1 MKKVGVVLCGCGVY
15 DGSEI
20 HEVVL
25 TLLAIDRAGAETV
38 CFAPD
43 KEQLHV
49 INHLNGEVT
58 GEKRNV
64 LAESARIARGKIQP
78 LSSADPQQLDALI
91 VPGGFGAAKNLSD
104 FATRGTDCEID
115 KELKILTR
123 EIHKKNKPIGFIC
136 IAPAMLPKLLDTSVR
151 LTIGNDMGTAQA
163 IETMGGVHVEC
174 PVDDIVVDVAHKVVT
189 TPAYMLANSISEAA
203 SGIEKLV
210 ARVLELAE

>member
-1 MKKVGVVLCGCGVY
+1 MKKVGVVLSGCGVY

-25 TLLAIDRAGAETV
+25 TLLAIDRAGAEAV

-49 INHLNGEVT
+49 INHLTGEVT

-64 LAESARIARGKIQP
+64 LAESARISRGKIQP

-104 FATRGTDCEID
+104 FATRGADCEID
-115 KELKILTR
+115 NELKILTR
-123 EIHKKNKPIGFIC
+123 EIHKKNKPMGFIC
-136 IAPAMLPKLLDTSVR
+136 IAPAMLPKLLDTSVQ
-151 LTIGNDMGTAQA
+151 LTIGNDEGTAQA
-163 IETMGGVHVEC
+163 IEAMGGVHVTC

-189 TPAYMLANSISEAA
+189 TPAYMLANSIGEAA

-210 ARVLELAE
+210 TRVLELTE

>member
-1 MKKVGVVLCGCGVY
+1 MKKVGVVLSGCGVY

-20 HEVVL
+20 HEAVL
-25 TLLAIDRAGAETV
+25 TLLAIERAGAEAV

-49 INHLNGEVT
+49 INHLTGEVT

-64 LAESARIARGKIQP
+64 LAESARIARGKIQS
-78 LSSADPQQLDALI
+78 LSRADPQQLDALI

-104 FATRGTDCEID
+104 FATRGTDCEVD
-115 KELKILTR
+115 NELKILTR

-136 IAPAMLPKLLDTSVR
+136 IAPAMLPKLLDTPVW
-151 LTIGNDMGTAQA
+151 LTIGNDENMARA
-163 IETMGGVHVEC
+163 IETMGGMHVKC
-174 PVDDIVVDVAHKVVT
+174 PVDDIAVDVAHKVVT
-189 TPAYMLANSISEAA
+189 TPAYMLASSIGEAA

-210 ARVLELAE
+210 ARVLELTE

>member
-25 TLLAIDRAGAETV
+25 TLLAIDRAGAEAV

>member
-25 TLLAIDRAGAETV
+25 TLLAIDRAGAEAV

-64 LAESARIARGKIQP
+64 LAESARITRGKIQP

-104 FATRGTDCEID
+104 FATRGADCEID
-115 KELKILTR
+115 KELKILAR

-163 IETMGGVHVEC
+163 IEAMGGVHVEC

>member
-1 MKKVGVVLCGCGVY
+1 MKKVGVVLSGCGVY

-25 TLLAIDRAGAETV
+25 TLLAIDRAGAEAV

-49 INHLNGEVT
+49 INHLTGEVT

-104 FATRGTDCEID
+104 FATRGADCEID
-115 KELKILTR
+115 NELKILTR

-136 IAPAMLPKLLDTSVR
+136 IAPAMLPKLLNTSVQ
-151 LTIGNDMGTAQA
+151 LTIGNDEGTAQA
-163 IETMGGVHVEC
+163 IAAMGGVHVKC
-174 PVDDIVVDVAHKVVT
+174 PVNDIVVDVTHKVVT
-189 TPAYMLANSISEAA
+189 TPAYMLANSIGEAA

>member
-1 MKKVGVVLCGCGVY
+1 MKKVGVVLSGCGVY

-25 TLLAIDRAGAETV
+25 TLLAIDRAGAEAV

-43 KEQLHV
+43 KQQLHV
-49 INHLNGEVT
+49 INHLTGEVT

-104 FATRGTDCEID
+104 FATRGADCEID
-115 KELKILTR
+115 NELKILTR

-136 IAPAMLPKLLDTSVR
+136 IAPAMLPKLLDTSVQ
-151 LTIGNDMGTAQA
+151 LTIGNDEGTAQA
-163 IETMGGVHVEC
+163 IEAMGGVHVTC

-189 TPAYMLANSISEAA
+189 TPAYMLANSIGEAA

-210 ARVLELAE
+210 TRVLELAE